1 MSASLDN
8 PNDIPK
14 EELMQLCMKMNKR
27 MSAMETKGKELL
39 KKRASLLN
47 ERQKLLE
54 IISRSLSFS
63 VDVGE
68 EDDLNIESLENKVS
82 VAEKVKLDSIM
93 DREQRCLLLEQQL
106 ANLQAEVQRLSS
118 TESNVQFRT
127 PSTDTDLD
135 PHWTSSLQQ
144 VS

>member
-68 EDDLNIESLENKVS
+68 EDDLNIESLENKIS

-127 PSTDTDLD
+127 LSTDLD